1 LDLISGLEKS
11 GRNVTCDNF
20 FTSISLAR
28 ELPKRQMTLLG
39 TIRKNKGEL
48 PTKLTET
55 RDRQENT
62 SIFAFQ
68 DSATLVSYCPKK
80 GRVVVL
86 LSTEHDT
93 AEVDNSNPEWFL
105 IIMRRKPEWTQW
117 TRWSERTQ
125 ARE

>member
-1 LDLISGLEKS
+1 MLL
-11 GRNVTCDNF
+11 VTI
-20 FTSISLAR
+20 FTSISLDQ
-28 ELPKRQMTLLG
+28 ELANRQMTVFG
-39 TIRKNKGEL
+39 TIRENKGEL

-55 RDRQENT
+55 RGRQENT
-62 SIFAFQ
+62 SDFAFQ
-68 DSATLVSYCPKK
+68 DMATLVSYCPKK

-86 LSTEHDT
+86 LNTEHDT
-93 AEVDNSNPEWFL
+93 AEVDNSKKPNPEWFL